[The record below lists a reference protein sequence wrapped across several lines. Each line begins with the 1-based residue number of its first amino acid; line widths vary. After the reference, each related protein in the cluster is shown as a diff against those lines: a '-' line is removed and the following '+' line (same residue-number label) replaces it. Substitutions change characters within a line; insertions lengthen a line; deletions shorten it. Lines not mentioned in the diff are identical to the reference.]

1 MTETVRAKD
10 LRPGDVV
17 DLHSGLD
24 FRKDSLT
31 RVWRTLLCVAGT
43 DPIELTFENH
53 ASIKASPD
61 FKYER
66 QK

>member
-1 MTETVRAKD
+1 MTETVPAKD

-24 FRKDSLT
+24 FKKDGLT
-31 RVWRTLLCVAGT
+31 RVWRTLLCATGT

-53 ASIKASPD
+53 NPLKASPD
-61 FKYER
+61 FKFER